1 MPMSQPETELASNDG
16 ELSNDNAI
24 LAHLMKEP
32 EQGKQEGAEAEE
44 AEQPEVAEDEAP
56 EGE

>member
-1 MPMSQPETELASNDG
+1 MSQPETELASNDG